1 MEVNENKIKWSM
13 SVFKLHKITHSIE
26 KFKIGI
32 LKKKMRGQMCP
43 TGRHITLEPALRT
56 HNKSF
61 WFYIALFD

>member
-32 LKKKMRGQMCP
+32 LKKKMSRIISVTQ
-43 TGRHITLEPALRT
+43 
-56 HNKSF
+56 
-61 WFYIALFD
+61 LF

>member
-32 LKKKMRGQMCP
+32 LKKKWGGKCAQQ
-43 TGRHITLEPALRT
+43 AAY
-56 HNKSF
+56 
-61 WFYIALFD
+61 YIGTCSKDTQ